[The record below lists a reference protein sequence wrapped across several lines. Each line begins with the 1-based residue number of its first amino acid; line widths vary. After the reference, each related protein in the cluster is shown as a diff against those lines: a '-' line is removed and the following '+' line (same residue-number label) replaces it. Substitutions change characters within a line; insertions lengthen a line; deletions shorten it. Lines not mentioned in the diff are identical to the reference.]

1 MDDAASTE
9 WMWDTGRR
17 RGIHRVQEVLKARF
31 LELMPGKGTAET
43 NNKTTAARENVCE
56 ICNEKGNWYHI
67 KSMCKHPDI
76 KDLYTVRHNAAGIRL
91 IQGIRQ
97 GKMGRWLTLTGFA
110 KVDDLGEEAT
120 VPDWMLSK
128 REKDKVRETTVTL
141 GDIQLR
147 GGIQPDIIILE
158 GWPET
163 EQPPSGPTKT
173 WTSRSGEN
181 IAVKLIVAELGFT
194 SDMCFSDTVSRKRD
208 KYGPLVAALR
218 NAGWDVAPLTHVIT
232 VGARATV
239 PTRNANVLKE
249 LGIGKVADQKTIQRR
264 LAYTAA
270 IHLNMIVWLY
280 RKLCR
285 TRRNNIDNI
294 SKTEVG
300 EGQGPSWPS
309 EPRLARTVRHSY

>member
-1 MDDAASTE
+1 
-9 WMWDTGRR
+9 MWDTGKH
-17 RGIHRVQEVLKARF
+17 RGIHRVQEVLKARC
-31 LELMPGKGTAET
+31 LELMPGKGTGET
-43 NNKTTAARENVCE
+43 NNETTGARENVCE

-67 KSMCKHPDI
+67 TSMCKHPDI
-76 KDLYTVRHNAAGIRL
+76 KDFYTVRHNAAGIRL

-173 WTSRSGEN
+173 WTSKSGERF
-181 IAVKLIVAELGFT
+181 AVKLIVTELGFT

-239 PTRNANVLKE
+239 PTRNANVLKK
-249 LGIGKVADQKTIQRR
+249 LGIVKVADQKTKQWR
-264 LAYTAA
+264 LAYTAV
-270 IHLNMIVWLY
+270 IHLNMIVWQY

-294 SKTEVG
+294 SKTGVG
-300 EGQGPSWPS
+300 
-309 EPRLARTVRHSY
+309 